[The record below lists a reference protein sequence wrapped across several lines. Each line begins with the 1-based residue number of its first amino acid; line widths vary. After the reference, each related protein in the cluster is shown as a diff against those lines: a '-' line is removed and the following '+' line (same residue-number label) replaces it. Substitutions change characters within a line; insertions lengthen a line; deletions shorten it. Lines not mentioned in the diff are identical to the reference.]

1 MKKIRLVVEKR
12 EVSGSKAS
20 GRLRR
25 SGYIPA
31 VVYGHSGV
39 KQLQIL
45 TPEFRKMMLEK
56 GEGVAFIELV
66 CGDET
71 TLAMLQAEQRD
82 PRKDNYLHL
91 DFKEIAADRPMLA
104 NVPLRFI
111 GEPIGVKEGGG
122 LLDIARH
129 TVAVSCLP
137 DSLPEFIELDISGLN
152 LGASIHTKNLPT
164 LKGITYK
171 TPADDVVVACVKVE
185 DDGEEVTEEAAESD
199 KK

>member
-12 EVSGSKAS
+12 EVNGSKAS
-20 GRLRR
+20 GRLRK

-56 GEGVAFIELV
+56 GDGVAFIELV
-66 CGDET
+66 CGEKV

-82 PRKDNYLHL
+82 PRKDNFLHI
-91 DFKEIAADRPMLA
+91 DFKEIAADKPMIA

-111 GEPIGVKEGGG
+111 GDPIGVKEGGG

-129 TVAVSCLP
+129 TVAISCLP
-137 DSLPEFIELDISGLN
+137 ENLPAFIEVDIASLGL
-152 LGASIHTKNLPT
+152 GTSMHVKNLPAT
-164 LKGITYK
+164 KGITYK
-171 TPADDVVVACVKVE
+171 TPADDVVVSCVELE
-185 DDGEEVTEEAAESD
+185 DDSSETTEEEEKGS

>member
-12 EVSGSKAS
+12 EVKGSRAS
-20 GRLRR
+20 GRLRK

-56 GEGVAFIELV
+56 GDGVAFIELA
-66 CGDET
+66 CGDEI

-82 PRKDNYLHL
+82 PRKDNFLHV
-91 DFKEIAADRPMLA
+91 DFKEIAADKPMITH
-104 NVPLRFI
+104 VPLRFV
-111 GEPIGVKEGGG
+111 GDPIGVKEGGG

-129 TVAVSCLP
+129 TVAISCLP
-137 DSLPEFIELDISGLN
+137 ENLPAFIEVDITSLG
-152 LGASIHTKNLPT
+152 LGASIHTKNLPS

-171 TPADDVVVACVKVE
+171 TPADDVVVSCVELE
-185 DDGEEVTEEAAESD
+185 DDSSDTAEEEKEGS

>member
-12 EVSGSKAS
+12 EVSGSRAS
-20 GRLRR
+20 GRLRK

-31 VVYGHSGV
+31 VIYGPSGV

-56 GEGVAFIELV
+56 GEGVAFVELA
-66 CGDET
+66 CGEEV
-71 TLAMLQAEQRD
+71 TLAMIQAQQRD
-82 PRKDNYLHL
+82 PRKDNYLHI
-91 DFKEIAADRPMLA
+91 DFKEIAADKPMVT

-111 GEPIGVKEGGG
+111 GDPIGVKEGGG

-137 DSLPEFIELDISGLN
+137 DHLPEFIEIDIASLGLGN
-152 LGASIHTKNLPT
+152 SLHVKNLPS

-171 TPADDVVVACVKVE
+171 TPADDVVISCVEIE
-185 DDGEEVTEEAAESD
+185 DDNAEAEGEEKEGG

>member
-12 EVSGSKAS
+12 EVNGSRAS
-20 GRLRR
+20 GRLRKN
-25 SGYIPA
+25 GYIPA

-56 GEGVAFIELV
+56 GDGVAFIELV
-66 CGDET
+66 CGEET

-82 PRKDNYLHL
+82 PRKDNFLHI
-91 DFKEIAADRPMLA
+91 DFKEIAADRPMVA

-111 GEPIGVKEGGG
+111 GDPIGVKEGGG

-129 TVAVSCLP
+129 TVAISCLP
-137 DSLPEFIELDISGLN
+137 ENLPAFIEVDITSLGL
-152 LGASIHTKNLPT
+152 GTSMHVKNLPAT
-164 LKGITYK
+164 KGITYK
-171 TPADDVVVACVKVE
+171 TPADDVVVSCVELE
-185 DDGEEVTEEAAESD
+185 DDNSEAAENEKEGS

>member
-12 EVSGSKAS
+12 EVNGSRAS
-20 GRLRR
+20 GRLRK

-56 GEGVAFIELV
+56 GDGVAFIELV
-66 CGDET
+66 CGEEV

-82 PRKDNYLHL
+82 PRKDNFLHV
-91 DFKEIAADRPMLA
+91 DFKEIAADKPMIA

-111 GEPIGVKEGGG
+111 GDPVGVKEGGG
-122 LLDIARH
+122 LLDISRH
-129 TVAVSCLP
+129 TVAISCLP
-137 DSLPEFIELDISGLN
+137 EDLPAFIEVDIASLGL
-152 LGASIHTKNLPT
+152 GTSMHVKNLPAH
-164 LKGITYK
+164 KGITYK
-171 TPADDVVVACVKVE
+171 TPADDVVVSCVELE
-185 DDGEEVTEEAAESD
+185 DDNSEAAEDEKEGS

>member
-12 EVSGSKAS
+12 EVNGSRAS
-20 GRLRR
+20 GRLRK

-56 GEGVAFIELV
+56 GDGVAFIELV
-66 CGDET
+66 CGEEV

-82 PRKDNYLHL
+82 PRKDNFLHV
-91 DFKEIAADRPMLA
+91 DFKEIAADKPMIT

-111 GEPIGVKEGGG
+111 GDPIGVKEGGG

-129 TVAVSCLP
+129 TVAISCLP
-137 DSLPEFIELDISGLN
+137 DNLPAFIEVDIASLGL
-152 LGASIHTKNLPT
+152 GMSMHVKNLPA
-164 LKGITYK
+164 LKGIVYK
-171 TPADDVVVACVKVE
+171 TPVDDVVVSCVELE
-185 DDGEEVTEEAAESD
+185 DDNIEAAEDEKEVSQ
-199 KK
+199 K

>member
-12 EVSGSKAS
+12 EVNGSRAS
-20 GRLRR
+20 GRLRK

-56 GEGVAFIELV
+56 GDGVAFIELV
-66 CGDET
+66 CGEET
-71 TLAMLQAEQRD
+71 TLTMLQAEQRD
-82 PRKDNYLHL
+82 PRKDNFLHI
-91 DFKEIAADRPMLA
+91 DFKEIAADRPMIA

-111 GEPIGVKEGGG
+111 GDPIGVKEGGG

-129 TVAVSCLP
+129 TVAISCLP
-137 DSLPEFIELDISGLN
+137 DNLPAFIEVDIASLN
-152 LGASIHTKNLPT
+152 LGASMHVKNLPAI
-164 LKGITYK
+164 KGITYK
-171 TPADDVVVACVKVE
+171 TPADDVVVSCVELE
-185 DDGEEVTEEAAESD
+185 DDSSEAAEDEKEGS